1 MMIFRSRWNG
11 LRTEKSLSIFATI
24 VNRLYPIAT
33 TEIEFNL
40 RSMVGR
46 VWTVCMII
54 C

>member
-1 MMIFRSRWNG
+1 MIEAHGGTGFES
-11 LRTEKSLSIFATI
+11 EKSLSIFAPI